1 MKPIGQINLEVENI
15 FGKETFI
22 KKKEFSELTNLLDE
36 SDTIL
41 DVVSCTK
48 IKPSAMAGILVTTN
62 NRILFI
68 THSVF
73 SGTKKNEFQF
83 ANILDINSS
92 KGMMFS
98 KLGLKYEN
106 NEIEFDYILNKY
118 VQHTVQQIELR
129 IKNAK
134 EVKIEEKLIQEN
146 NVELTPLEKI
156 KFKKFL
162 GEQGGMTISEVDNF
176 LSVTPQNEI
185 HEIIKDF
192 KKSSTGHLKQDI
204 SVPKIQSTPQ
214 TQVVKVMNDDPTL
227 PTCPKCKSKQVNIGK
242 QGFGV
247 GKAFVG
253 AVLTGGIGLLAG
265 GINKNKLILTC
276 LNCGHHWTK

>member
-22 KKKEFSELTNLLDE
+22 KKKEFLELKNLLDE

-41 DVVSCTK
+41 DVVTCTK

-62 NRILFI
+62 NKILFI
-68 THSVF
+68 SHSVF
-73 SGTKKNEFQF
+73 SGIKKNEFQF
-83 ANILDINSS
+83 SNILDIYSS
-92 KGMMFS
+92 KGMMYS

-118 VQHTVQQIELR
+118 LQHSVQQIELR
-129 IKNAK
+129 IKNVK
-134 EVKIEEKLIQEN
+134 EAKIEEKLIQEN
-146 NVELTPLEKI
+146 DVQLTPLEKI

-176 LSVTPQNEI
+176 LDVTPQDEVD
-185 HEIIKDF
+185 EIIKDF
-192 KKSSTGHLKQDI
+192 KKSSTGLSTQDI
-204 SVPKIQSTPQ
+204 PVPKIQNTPH

-227 PTCPKCKSKQVNIGK
+227 PTCPKCKSKQVNLGK

-265 GINKNKLILTC
+265 GINKNKLVLTC
-276 LNCGHHWTK
+276 LNCGHRWTK